1 MVGWSYKWPAVPLNA
16 ISQNQTVVSCR
27 FVIHFYACMIS
38 FLCSL
43 EMRNYDSIAITSGC
57 SYSNPFQRR
66 AREKLTYT
74 LRTAASVDNYTRT
87 KFNEPAWY
95 LQELPWRKHTFSRNT
110 LFRRWLRDKHPEERG
125 WPANEDFVGIQTSNL
140 KTTSSSDAWTKHRFL
155 RTAKYGWTFSN
166 F

>member
-95 LQELPWRKHTFSRNT
+95 LQELPWRKHTFRRNT
-110 LFRRWLRDKHPEERG
+110 LFRRWLRDTRSWRHLFSQQRLRQTPWRKRLACERG
-125 WPANEDFVGIQTSNL
+125 LCGNTNIKFENLEQLWCLDQT
-140 KTTSSSDAWTKHRFL
+140 
-155 RTAKYGWTFSN
+155 
-166 F
+166 